1 MHTMSEAEESLGIA
15 VFVPGMMKIPDIS
28 AILIDE
34 DPVTILV
41 LR

>member
-1 MHTMSEAEESLGIA
+1 MVEPFRIENLEGTAH
-15 VFVPGMMKIPDIS
+15 PPDIS